1 LITVDLI
8 DTGEAPSPGITRAN
22 AALENGIRSLDKC
35 VNTLVLPVWAIS
47 PDKSRAIEAKDQ
59 SIRNGRVLTYTGE
72 GGRLDSHENHDHG
85 ARASP
90 LLGNKGNDQDL
101 RLELIC
107 GTEFPDKFRM
117 TRDPIFQGRSVDDS

>member
-8 DTGEAPSPGITRAN
+8 DTEEARSPGITRAN

-47 PDKSRAIEAKDQ
+47 PDKNRAIEAKDQ

-72 GGRLDSHENHDHG
+72 GDRLDSHENHDHG
-85 ARASP
+85 ARSPP
-90 LLGNKGNDQDL
+90 LLGNKGNQDL

-117 TRDPIFQGRSVDDS
+117 TRDSIFQERSLDDS